1 MDEKLYRKLQDL
13 VKKECCNY
21 FTDVCIILDKKCP
34 MVYCIRNE
42 EGKLDQKMCK
52 HFKNYVLPANDILYH
67 EYLAETS
74 SDISNSKECSI
85 CGKSFVSTDGRQ
97 TTCSVCR
104 ALDSKM
110 KNLAKKTRKIRQKKL

>member
-1 MDEKLYRKLQDL
+1 MDDKLYRKLQEL

-21 FTDVCIILDKKCP
+21 FKDVCVILDEKCP
-34 MVYCIRNE
+34 MVYCIKNE

-52 HFKNYVLPANDILYH
+52 WFKNYVLPANDILYH
-67 EYLAETS
+67 DYLQGS
-74 SDISNSKECSI
+74 SKEVSNAKECSI
-85 CGKSFVSTDGRQ
+85 CGKSFISNDGRQ

-110 KNLAKKTRKIRQKKL
+110 KRLAKKTKKLTRKK